1 MLVYELINKDLSPL
15 KRHDSRAHA
24 VTVMQNSGLYQ
35 YPVVDNESGKYLGD
49 ASFEEILN
57 EHGVPDDQ
65 IFVSEHEM
73 VVLRDRDHILDAA
86 RMMLLHNRPHLPVI
100 DKSGTFLGMVS
111 KVVLIDS
118 VVKLLNL
125 REHGSVIMIEMD
137 ARDYMLSDVIRII
150 EAEGA
155 RILSLTIQAPDAIQ
169 DRFRVSVK
177 LNLDDLARVGAALRR
192 YGYLITSE
200 SHSDWSDLE
209 LSSKADEFLRFLDI

>member
-1 MLVYELINKDLSPL
+1 
-15 KRHDSRAHA
+15 
-24 VTVMQNSGLYQ
+24 
-35 YPVVDNESGKYLGD
+35 
-49 ASFEEILN
+49 
-57 EHGVPDDQ
+57 
-65 IFVSEHEM
+65 
-73 VVLRDRDHILDAA
+73 
-86 RMMLLHNRPHLPVI
+86 
-100 DKSGTFLGMVS
+100 MVS

>member
-57 EHGVPDDQ
+57 EHGVPDAQ
-65 IFVSEHEM
+65 IFVGEHEM
-73 VVLRDRDHILDAA
+73 LVLRDRDHMLDAA
-86 RMMLLHNRPHLPVI
+86 RTMLLHNRAHLPVI

-169 DRFRVSVK
+169 ERFRVSVK

>member
-1 MLVYELINKDLSPL
+1 MIVSELINKDFSPL
-15 KRHDSRAHA
+15 KRMDSRAYA
-24 VTVMQNSGLYQ
+24 VSVMEDSGVFQ
-35 YPVVDNESGKYLGD
+35 YPIVDDQSGKYLGD
-49 ASFEEILN
+49 ASL
-57 EHGVPDDQ
+57 DQ
-65 IFVSEHEM
+65 IRSESDGDNSQVFVSDNEIIT
-73 VVLRDRDHILDAA
+73 LRDRDHILDAA
-86 RMMLLHNRPHLPVI
+86 RVMLLHNRTHLPVVE
-100 DKSGTFLGMVS
+100 KTGTYLGTVS
-111 KVVLIDS
+111 KVTLIDS

-155 RILSLTIQAPDAIQ
+155 RILSLTIQAPDSVQ
-169 DRFRVSVK
+169 ERFRVSVK

-209 LSSKADEFLRFLDI
+209 LSDKADEFLRFLDI